1 VTQARAV
8 EPWTLEPLERF
19 VAESG
24 ARLTLLMTPAGQVLA
39 QYGFTRAVDVMSAAA
54 LGAAIVASTGEIA
67 RMLQER
73 EFALLNHQGVQH
85 GIFLGAFETPRGRL
99 LALVVYGPDSS
110 VGLVQL
116 FFEELVRGLVAAAP
130 VEEQPQAV
138 LAANFEEE
146 LNRSLA
152 SLFGQ

>member
-1 VTQARAV
+1 MTETRAV
-8 EPWTLEPLERF
+8 EAWTLEPLERF

-39 QYGFTRAVDVMSAAA
+39 QHGFMRAVDVMSAAA

-67 RMLQER
+67 RMLDQD
-73 EFALLNHQGVQH
+73 EFAALNHQGAQH
-85 GIFLGAFETPRGRL
+85 GIFLGAFDTPRGGL

-110 VGLVQL
+110 AGLVQL
-116 FFEELVRGLVAAAP
+116 FFEELARGLVAATPA
-130 VEEQPQAV
+130 EEQPKAV

-152 SLFGQ
+152 SLFGR